1 MNNYLLAIRNND
13 GDYYPVRWELTPM
26 RYCQKENERGQVPSL
41 EVIDRY
47 TSFHEA
53 DTLIE
58 ELIKSEAID
67 AEHQDKPLVI
77 IYHSD
82 GKTRE
87 VTNGVLYS
95 QDLSAI
101 SSSFIKD
108 FIIDNSGDKGLL
120 NKIYNKFANR
130 EENSQALKD
139 VMYLIK
145 KIDYISRIQ
154 HDFTIALSSIDELPY
169 IERRNLGLYIKHNLL
184 VNEDK
189 LEEDSGYTL
198 KKNGE

>member
-58 ELIKSEAID
+58 ELIKAEAID
-67 AEHQDKPLVI
+67 EEHQDKPLVI

-82 GKTRE
+82 GKKRE
-87 VTNGVLYS
+87 VPNGVLYA
-95 QDLSAI
+95 QDLEVVSPNY
-101 SSSFIKD
+101 IKD
-108 FIIDNSGDKGLL
+108 FITGNIDNKDLL
-120 NKIYNKFANR
+120 NKVYNKFVNR

-139 VMYLIK
+139 VIYLIK

-154 HDFTIALSSIDELPY
+154 HDFTIALTAVDELPY
-169 IERRNLGLYIKHNLL
+169 TERRNLGLYIKHNLL

-198 KKNGE
+198 KKTGE